1 MKLKN
6 MILLSGAAF
15 LSIFALASCGGSNA
29 AVSNTT
35 NANTTNTNTTQAD
48 EDTDKDLLLFV
59 DDNNIYFDNNLLDSE
74 GVTLKIDDKTA
85 VKGNN
90 AFTSTSTIKFEGTT
104 ENKLYIYMV
113 AMTKED
119 NKESYTFAMSYGLN
133 ASTAEGMNVATKKLS
148 TIAKNKTRVFVSVS
162 TRADDWNKTLSL
174 KLNNYIERNASGS
187 F

>member
-6 MILLSGAAF
+6 MLLLSGVAF
-15 LSIFALASCGGSNA
+15 LSIFALASCGGSTA
-29 AVSNTT
+29 AVS
-35 NANTTNTNTTQAD
+35 NTTNTNTTQTQAN

-85 VKGNN
+85 VVGNN
-90 AFTSTSTIKFEGTT
+90 AFTSSSTIKFEGTT
-104 ENKLYIYMV
+104 EKKLYIYMV
-113 AMTKED
+113 GMTKD
-119 NKESYTFAMSYGLN
+119 NNEESYTFSMSYGLN

-174 KLNNYIERNASGS
+174 KLNSYIERNSQGS

>member
-6 MILLSGAAF
+6 MLLLSGAAF

-29 AVSNTT
+29 ATS
-35 NANTTNTNTTQAD
+35 NTTNTNSNTTQAE

-85 VKGNN
+85 AKGNN
-90 AFTSTSTIKFEGTT
+90 AFTSSSTIKFEGTT

-113 AMTKED
+113 AMTKEK

-148 TIAKNKTRVFVSVS
+148 TLAANKTRVFVSVS

-174 KLNNYIERNASGS
+174 KLNDYIERNAKGS

>member
-1 MKLKN
+1 
-6 MILLSGAAF
+6 
-15 LSIFALASCGGSNA
+15 
-29 AVSNTT
+29 
-35 NANTTNTNTTQAD
+35 
-48 EDTDKDLLLFV
+48 
-59 DDNNIYFDNNLLDSE
+59 
-74 GVTLKIDDKTA
+74 
-85 VKGNN
+85 
-90 AFTSTSTIKFEGTT
+90 
-104 ENKLYIYMV
+104 MV

-174 KLNNYIERNASGS
+174 KLNNYIERNANGS